1 MSCDFRFNGRDMLER
16 LRNKRMVVVGDSLNR
31 NMWES
36 LACLLY
42 SSIPSSTVEV
52 VNLPASK
59 SLKAK
64 VIKFYFICFVKF
76 VTFAS
81 HIVFK

>member
-1 MSCDFRFNGRDMLER
+1 MLER
-16 LRNKRMVVVGDSLNR
+16 LRNKRVILAGDSLNR

-52 VNLPASK
+52 QAVNPVYK
-59 SLKAK
+59 VLKAK
-64 VIKFYFICFVKF
+64 VINQD
-76 VTFAS
+76 
-81 HIVFK
+81 